1 MRLLSE
7 WKQAWRWYS
16 VNCNMMTVAFLGAWA
31 TLPDTFQ
38 NSFSPT
44 ELKMIAIVL
53 VLLSVGGRLVDQT
66 KTKPSE
72 PAVEGISSNVE

>member
-44 ELKMIAIVL
+44 ELKMIAIVM

-66 KTKPSE
+66 KTKPSK